1 MSLQT
6 WFQTTIHLTAL
17 FLLHSAAI
25 AQQDPVTA
33 DQVVSR
39 YFEAVGANRSSAI
52 RTVVESGDLEG
63 NLTNFSQ
70 GSRSPWQSQN
80 KQHGTFE
87 SYFKSPNLRFNSTVT
102 EKNQVIALH
111 GCDGKIAWYIDSHL
125 NRTEFKP
132 KPGSEG
138 ECEEGFQ
145 RQQSGLRA
153 PGAKLRLLKK
163 KEVQGRMAWEIKV
176 DIPKSPGTATYYFD
190 ADTFL
195 LARFE
200 SLGISVT
207 YSDYRDLDG
216 IELPFTIVQEFAN
229 SKLVTTIREVKINA
243 PIEDAR
249 FAEPQIT
256 GGKIAVNSL
265 PNVKKEGAKPSDTA
279 PVPPLAKNAETSD
292 LLPVES
298 SGTHNAPSIV
308 EVNFPN
314 FTSCTIEELKLIVP
328 ELSAL
333 KPSANQEKLTG
344 VLEKVGAKTLD
355 IARNTPNLIAR
366 ERVIE
371 SPQAA
376 AETRRDYDYLILARI
391 EKNMVALNEYRLDL
405 KSGDRFETDEV
416 IKKEAS
422 SANDLE
428 HSSNEVAATKAG
440 RPPIAQGFAT
450 SWVHFYPTN
459 RPRTTYRYLGEEN
472 MDGHRTLVL
481 AFAQKPELALLPA
494 IFQYQGKTAHMFLQG
509 IAWIDP
515 SDFRILRLRTD
526 LLAPVPEVS
535 LHRWTADIQFGLTRI
550 EQTPLPLQL
559 PRKVTVITTIGAST
573 MQEIH
578 EYSGYRL
585 FRAQSRVVPIP

>member
-1 MSLQT
+1 VSLQT
-6 WFQTTIHLTAL
+6 WFQTAIHLTAL
-17 FLLHSAAI
+17 FVLHSAAM
-25 AQQDPVTA
+25 AQQDAVTA
-33 DQVVSR
+33 DQVLSR
-39 YFEAVGANRSSAI
+39 YVEAVGANRSSSI
-52 RTVVESGDLEG
+52 RTVVESGDLDG

-102 EKNQVIALH
+102 EKNEVIALH

-125 NRTEFKP
+125 NRKEFNP

-145 RQQSGLRA
+145 RQQSPLRS
-153 PGAKLRLLKK
+153 PGAKMRLVKE

-176 DIPKSPGTATYYFD
+176 DVPKSPGTATYYFD
-190 ADTFL
+190 AETYL
-195 LARFE
+195 LVRFE
-200 SLGISVT
+200 GLGTSVT

-216 IELPFTIVQEFAN
+216 IKLPFTIIQEFAN
-229 SKLVTTIREVKINA
+229 SKLVTTVREVKINA
-243 PIEDAR
+243 PIDDAR
-249 FAEPQIT
+249 FAEPKVT
-256 GGKIAVNSL
+256 GGRIAVNL
-265 PNVKKEGAKPSDTA
+265 LRNLNKDGTSDTP
-279 PVPPLAKNAETSD
+279 PVPPLAANAETSNVS
-292 LLPVES
+292 PVES
-298 SGTHNAPSIV
+298 TATHNEPSLV

-328 ELSAL
+328 EIKAL
-333 KPSANQEKLTG
+333 KPSSSQEKLTG
-344 VLEKVGAKTLD
+344 LLEKVGARTLD

-371 SPQAA
+371 SAQGA

-391 EKNMVALNEYRLDL
+391 EKDMVALYEYRLDL
-405 KSGDRFETDEV
+405 KSGDRFQTDEV
-416 IKKEAS
+416 IKKGSPS
-422 SANDLE
+422 SDDLE
-428 HSSNEVAATKAG
+428 HSGTDVAATKSG
-440 RPPIAQGFAT
+440 QPPMAQGFAT
-450 SWVHFYPTN
+450 SWVHFYPLN
-459 RPRTTYRYLGEEN
+459 RTRTTYRYLGEEN
-472 MDGHRTLVL
+472 MDGHRTMVL

-509 IAWIDP
+509 IAWVDP

-573 MQEIH
+573 MEEIH

>member
-6 WFQTTIHLTAL
+6 WFQTTVHLTAL
-17 FLLHSAAI
+17 FLLHSAAM
-25 AQQDPVTA
+25 AQQEPVTA
-33 DQVVSR
+33 DEVLSR
-39 YFEAVGANRSSAI
+39 YVEAVGANRSSTI
-52 RTVVESGDLEG
+52 TTVVESGDLDG

-145 RQQSGLRA
+145 RQQSRLRV
-153 PGAKLRLLKK
+153 PGAKMRLLKK
-163 KEVQGRMAWEIKV
+163 KEVQGRMAWEIKIDV
-176 DIPKSPGTATYYFD
+176 PKSPGTATYYFD
-190 ADTFL
+190 AETYL
-195 LARFE
+195 LVRFE
-200 SLGISVT
+200 SLGTSVT

-216 IELPFTIVQEFAN
+216 IKLPFTITQEFAN
-229 SKLVTTIREVKINA
+229 SKLVTTMREVKINA
-243 PIEDAR
+243 PIDDAR
-249 FAEPQIT
+249 FAEPQVT
-256 GGKIAVNSL
+256 GGKIAVNLL
-265 PNVKKEGAKPSDTA
+265 PNLSKDGASDTP
-279 PVPPLAKNAETSD
+279 PVPPLAKNAETSN
-292 LLPVES
+292 LSPVES
-298 SGTHNAPSIV
+298 TGAHSAPSLV

-314 FTSCTIEELKLIVP
+314 FASCTIEELELIVP
-328 ELSAL
+328 ELKTL
-333 KPSANQEKLTG
+333 KPSSNQEKLTEL
-344 VLEKVGAKTLD
+344 LEKVGAKTLD

-371 SPQAA
+371 SPQGA

-405 KSGDRFETDEV
+405 MSGDRFQTDEV
-416 IKKEAS
+416 INKGS
-422 SANDLE
+422 SVSDNLE
-428 HSSNEVAATKAG
+428 HSGANLAATKAG
-440 RPPIAQGFAT
+440 QPPIAQGFAT

-459 RPRTTYRYLGEEN
+459 RRRTTYRYLGEEN

-494 IFQYQGKTAHMFLQG
+494 TFQYQGKTAHMFLQG
-509 IAWIDP
+509 IAWVDP

-585 FRAQSRVVPIP
+585 FRAQSRIVPIP